1 MLGHKII
8 AAAANDKPFDIK
20 ELVNE
25 ALHLKANEL
34 LSEGFKIVADKQYG
48 GIFENRYRGKSSK
61 AYGSRKVRKAEKA
74 AKDPSRGTAAF
85 AYNHDLAMDRFYKN
99 RALKNPKRLPE
110 SELEEGRARLGKA
123 ASARVKMKDKIYGNR
138 KLRNAMKSAEKP
150 GMTRSDKT
158 RAQKKAGRVAINNAE
173 RFNKRNGI

>member
-48 GIFENRYRGKSSK
+48 GIFE
-61 AYGSRKVRKAEKA
+61 
-74 AKDPSRGTAAF
+74 
-85 AYNHDLAMDRFYKN
+85 
-99 RALKNPKRLPE
+99 
-110 SELEEGRARLGKA
+110 GRARLGKA
-123 ASARVKMKDKIYGNR
+123 ASQRTKDKDKLYGNR
-138 KLRNAMKSAEKP
+138 KLRNAMKSMNKP
-150 GMTRSDKT
+150 GMTRSDKH
-158 RAQKKAGRVAINNAE
+158 RAQKKAGQVAIDNAE